1 MKITLNKNNSSE
13 DRYNFWIEGISN
25 LLIQNLLENKNT
37 KIEIKSSE
45 DLLKLLKKEYAF
57 SSLDTLRASKY
68 ISLTNIKD
76 TNDSLVKEL
85 EKLRVELQSN
95 IDEDFKEYSLPNSF
109 KTNITLDIKKDETKS
124 ILNKDEKLRSGI
136 LKALPKEDKKLFI

>member
-1 MKITLNKNNSSE
+1 MKITLNKNSSSE
-13 DRYNFWIEGISN
+13 DRYSFWIEGISN
-25 LLIQNLLENKNT
+25 LLIQNLLENKNA

-95 IDEDFKEYSLPNSF
+95 IDEDFKDYSLPNSF